1 MRLNPLFVAL
11 TVLVSTAWLSGCG
24 GPAAPPA
31 GAAKNSPGAAPAVP
45 GATPIVGGGAADV
58 NAGLTEL
65 DEADR
70 KAAEKQET
78 CPVSGEKLG
87 SMGKPYKVT
96 VKGRTFF
103 LCCDGCLP
111 ELNAHPDKY
120 LKKLKD

>member
-1 MRLNPLFVAL
+1 MRLNPLFAGVIL
-11 TVLVSTAWLSGCG
+11 LLSMLSLSGCG
-24 GPAAPPA
+24 GTAAPPA
-31 GAAKNSPGAAPAVP
+31 AKDSPKASPAVP
-45 GATPIVGGGAADV
+45 GATPIVGGAAADE
-58 NAGLTEL
+58 NSGLKEL

-70 KAAEKQET
+70 KAAEKQKV

-103 LCCDGCLP
+103 LCCDGCLS